1 MPPLRVAV
9 VGLGA
14 VAAAHI
20 DTFSRIADAEVTTV
34 VSRRPQDPDALEKR
48 YGKKLRVAR
57 RLEDV
62 LADRSIDIVD
72 ICTPHPM
79 HAKAAIAAAEAG
91 KHVLIEKP
99 VALHLEEVIA
109 VRDAVR
115 AAGVQAC
122 VGFECRFSMHFSLV
136 RGLIEKGLLG
146 KVHFGEC
153 DYFHGIGPDI
163 PQFAW
168 NVKREWGGSSLLTAG
183 CHALD
188 GLLFFMGGEVE
199 EVTAFA
205 TASAAPEFEAYE
217 YPTTLAAM
225 LRFKDGR
232 LGRVAS
238 SIDALQPYHLR
249 VHLVGSEGAVDDRR
263 FWTRKLP
270 GLKKSQWSTLETAL
284 VESGDVK
291 EHPYLPQF
299 EEFVRA
305 IREKREME
313 RTGIEAALATHRVIA
328 AADLSAREGRS
339 VRLKE
344 LPGAPRKAGS
354 RGNQAR
360 ARAGARKSSARARK
374 R

>member
-9 VGLGA
+9 VGFGA

-20 DTFSRIADAEVTTV
+20 DTFGRVADVEVTTI
-34 VSRRPQDPDALEKR
+34 VSRRSQDPDALEKR
-48 YGKKLRVAR
+48 FGKKLRVTKR
-57 RLEDV
+57 IEDV
-62 LADRSIDIVD
+62 LQDKSIDIID
-72 ICTPHPM
+72 ICTPHPL
-79 HAKAAIAAAEAG
+79 HAEVAIAAAQAK

-99 VALHLEEVIA
+99 VALSLEEVIS
-109 VRDAVR
+109 VRDAVV
-115 AAGVQAC
+115 AADVRAC

-153 DYFHGIGPDI
+153 DYFHGIGPDV
-163 PQFAW
+163 PQYAW
-168 NVKREWGGSSLLTAG
+168 NVKRNWGGSSLLTAG

-188 GLLFFMGGEVE
+188 GLLFFMDGAVE
-199 EVTAFA
+199 EVTALA
-205 TASAAPEFEAYE
+205 TRSAAQEFQPYE
-217 YPTTLAAM
+217 YPTTLAAL

-232 LGRVAS
+232 VGRVAS

-270 GLKKSQWSTLETAL
+270 GLRKDHWSTLETAL

-299 EEFVRA
+299 EAFVRA
-305 IREKREME
+305 IRDGRPME
-313 RTGIEAALATHRVIA
+313 RTGIDEALATHRVIA

-339 VRLKE
+339 VRLKD
-344 LPGAPRKAGS
+344 LPGAPKQPARPRNAGRARTGS
-354 RGNQAR
+354 RA
-360 ARAGARKSSARARK
+360 AKSSRRK

>member
-20 DTFSRIADAEVTTV
+20 DTFSRVADAEVTTI
-34 VSRRPQDPDALEKR
+34 VSRRSQDPGDIER
-48 YGKKLRVAR
+48 RFGKGLRVTKR
-57 RLEDV
+57 IEEV
-62 LADRSIDIVD
+62 LADRAIDIID
-72 ICTPHPM
+72 ICTPHPL
-79 HAKAAIAAAEAG
+79 HAKTAIAAAAAG

-136 RGLIEKGLLG
+136 RGLIDKGLLG

-163 PQFAW
+163 PQYAW
-168 NVKREWGGSSLLTAG
+168 NVKGAWGGSSLLTAG

-199 EVTAFA
+199 EVTAHA
-205 TASAAPEFEAYE
+205 TRSAAPEFAPYE
-217 YPTTLAAM
+217 YPTTIAAQ
-225 LRFKDGR
+225 LRFRDGR
-232 LGRVAS
+232 IGRVAS

-270 GLKKSQWSTLETAL
+270 GLRKGHWSTLETAL

-305 IREKREME
+305 IREGREME

-339 VRLKE
+339 VRMKE
-344 LPGAPRKAGS
+344 LPGAPKQAGPRGSKARVRVAS
-354 RGNQAR
+354 
-360 ARAGARKSSARARK
+360 RKSNARARK